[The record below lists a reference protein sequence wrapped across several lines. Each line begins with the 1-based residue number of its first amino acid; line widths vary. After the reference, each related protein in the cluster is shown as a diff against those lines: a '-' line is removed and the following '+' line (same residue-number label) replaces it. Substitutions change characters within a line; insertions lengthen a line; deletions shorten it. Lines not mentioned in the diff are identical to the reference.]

1 MTALSPSS
9 LAAAVLR
16 LTAALENE
24 TSLARV
30 GALEDLAAAAAE
42 KQAAFD
48 ALCVLHDGSQS
59 CEIDKMV
66 DQGIMRALMSAAK
79 ENAVVL
85 EAVKST
91 LDAAAHRLRSLVG
104 SVVDPGTYGR
114 FGQPARHI
122 PAARINACA

>member
-1 MTALSPSS
+1 VTTPSPSS
-9 LAAAVLR
+9 LTAAVLR
-16 LTAALENE
+16 LTEALENE
-24 TSLARV
+24 TRLARV

-42 KQAAFD
+42 KQAAFE
-48 ALCVLHDGSQS
+48 ALCAIHEASQF
-59 CEIDKMV
+59 CEISECVAKETV
-66 DQGIMRALMSAAK
+66 GGLMTAAK

-91 LDAAAHRLRSLVG
+91 LDAAAVKLRSLVG

-114 FGQPARHI
+114 FGQPVRHI